1 LDAITVPAP
10 IMKHATVV
18 RALLIYFA
26 KFVRNVRRLKKKEL
40 TH

>member
-18 RALLIYFA
+18 RALLIYSA